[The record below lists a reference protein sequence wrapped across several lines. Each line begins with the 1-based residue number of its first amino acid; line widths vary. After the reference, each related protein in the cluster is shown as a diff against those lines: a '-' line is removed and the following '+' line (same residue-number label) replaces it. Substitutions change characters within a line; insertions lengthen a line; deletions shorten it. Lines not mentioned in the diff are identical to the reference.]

1 MKKQTE
7 HFQKFAEQ
15 YKITLMNGIRKAKH
29 ESKNYMNRLNK
40 FFANQT
46 SKQTANNI
54 TAAKKNEKAD
64 AAAEKVGDRTI
75 SALQNKHLEEIAEKM
90 TFQKSMQIKNSSIFQ
105 RNSQLTSDDKDT
117 ERLLKKSSILTHTPN
132 KQTNTDNAFHKKT

>member
-40 FFANQT
+40 FFASET
-46 SKQTANNI
+46 SKQNANNF
-54 TAAKKNEKAD
+54 TAAKKNKKGD
-64 AAAEKVGDRTI
+64 AAAEKVGDRTRI
-75 SALQNKHLEEIAEKM
+75 ALQNKHLEEIAKKM
-90 TFQKSMQIKNSSIFQ
+90 TFQKRMQIKNSRFLQ
-105 RNSQLTSDDKDT
+105 RNSQTTSDDKDT
-117 ERLLKKSSILTHTPN
+117 E
-132 KQTNTDNAFHKKT
+132 